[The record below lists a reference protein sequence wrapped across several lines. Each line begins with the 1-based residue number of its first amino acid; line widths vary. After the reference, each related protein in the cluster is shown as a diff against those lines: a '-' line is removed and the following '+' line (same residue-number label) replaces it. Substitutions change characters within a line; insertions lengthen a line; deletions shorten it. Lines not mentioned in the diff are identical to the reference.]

1 VNELLESTGEIAVK
15 NVTCILYEDLT
26 TIRLE
31 FGKHWGYVAHVHDE
45 FQALVLPA
53 YVETYMKV
61 AIDSFK
67 KAGEYFNLKCP
78 LTGEA
83 RVGQNWMESH

>member
-1 VNELLESTGEIAVK
+1 
-15 NVTCILYEDLT
+15 
-26 TIRLE
+26 
-31 FGKHWGYVAHVHDE
+31 
-45 FQALVLPA
+45 
-53 YVETYMKV
+53 MKA